1 MRTIDYP
8 GSSLTRV
15 GMALLAMALFP
26 VAVFA
31 QVPRTPA
38 PENASVY
45 FIEPADGATISG
57 PVRVVMGLRN
67 LGVAPAGADLP
78 NTGHHHILVNVREFP
93 PMDAPLPATDHVRHF
108 GGGQTETMLELPTGT
123 HTLQLLVGDHNHI
136 PHDPPIISE
145 RITITVSP

>member
-1 MRTIDYP
+1 MQTFHNPR
-8 GSSLTRV
+8 SSLVRAGT
-15 GMALLAMALFP
+15 AILATAFLS
-26 VAVFA
+26 ASAFA

-45 FIEPADGATISG
+45 FIEPADGATLTG
-57 PVRVVMGLRN
+57 PVKVVMGLSN
-67 LGVAPAGADLP
+67 MGVAPAGADLA
-78 NTGHHHILVNVREFP
+78 NTGHHHILVNVSELP
-93 PMDAPLPATDHVRHF
+93 PMDGPLPATDHFRHF
-108 GGGQTETMLELPTGT
+108 GGGQTETTLELPAGT

>member
-1 MRTIDYP
+1 MQTFHDTRSLLVRVRTA
-8 GSSLTRV
+8 
-15 GMALLAMALFP
+15 ALATAFLSASA
-26 VAVFA
+26 FA

-45 FIEPADGATISG
+45 FIEPADGAMITG
-57 PVRVVMGLRN
+57 PVRVIMGLRN
-67 LGVAPAGADLP
+67 LGVAPAGVDLA
-78 NTGHHHILVNVREFP
+78 NTGHHHILVNVSELP
-93 PMDAPLPATDHVRHF
+93 PMDAPLPATDHFRHF
-108 GGGQTETMLELPTGT
+108 GGGQTEATLELPAGT

>member
-1 MRTIDYP
+1 MQTFHDTR
-8 GSSLTRV
+8 SLLVRAGTAV
-15 GMALLAMALFP
+15 LATAFLS
-26 VAVFA
+26 ASAFA

-45 FIEPADGATISG
+45 FIEPADGAMITG
-57 PVRVVMGLRN
+57 PVRVIMGLRN
-67 LGVAPAGADLP
+67 IGVAPAGVDLA
-78 NTGHHHILVNVREFP
+78 NTGHHHILVNVSELP
-93 PMDAPLPATDHVRHF
+93 SMDAPLPATDHFRHF
-108 GGGQTETMLELPTGT
+108 GGGQTEATLELPAGT